1 MLGKTPGRIVWIAI
15 LLGIAAVGA
24 VSVICHIRARQEIAE
39 VSARFVKS
47 AVNLDVTSLG
57 DCLASSDMSTLKKI
71 YSKLDDDKLSMLKE
85 RAGAN
90 IEVEVVE
97 IKTNWPEAVVTLDCS
112 QSCGQWVL
120 VCVRE
125 NGKWVVSLSRT
136 LRNGKLPLTDTV
148 GLKGRLA
155 K

>member
-57 DCLASSDMSTLKKI
+57 DCLASSDMSTLKYI
-71 YSKLDDDKLSMLKE
+71 FSKLYDD
-85 RAGAN
+85 
-90 IEVEVVE
+90 
-97 IKTNWPEAVVTLDCS
+97 
-112 QSCGQWVL
+112 
-120 VCVRE
+120 
-125 NGKWVVSLSRT
+125 
-136 LRNGKLPLTDTV
+136 
-148 GLKGRLA
+148 
-155 K
+155 